1 MQARNRSKSNS
12 LLSAYSADLG
22 QMISRQRA
30 ETALRA
36 AAIESAMASRAKS
49 EFLANMSHELRT
61 PLNAIIGFGELIE
74 QLAREKRSAGTPRQ
88 YAGYISH
95 AGRHRLEVVNDILNI
110 SEIESGNF
118 SLNLERLDLREI
130 VGTSALLAQRRV
142 EQKKQT
148 LDVHIPED
156 LPRVLGDDLRLKQ
169 IFINLLSNASKFTG
183 EGGRLCVAAQ
193 LDGPDSVA
201 VAVGDTGCGMTQEE
215 IRRALEPFTQI
226 RSTYSRNEEG
236 TGLGLPIAKA
246 LILRHG
252 GKLHITSQPNVG
264 TTVTFTLPAAAE
276 EQSTAPQRR
285 SP

>member
-74 QLAREKRSAGTPRQ
+74 QLVPEKRSAGKPRQ
-88 YAGYISH
+88 YAGYIAH
-95 AGRHRLEVVNDILNI
+95 AGRHLLEVVNDILNI

-264 TTVTFTLPAAAE
+264 MTVTFTLPAAAE